1 MTYYI
6 SNTYNG
12 IYLFIILSIVLST
25 VIILVSYILS
35 YQKQDNEKISAY
47 ECGFSPFDDARSKF
61 DVKFYLV
68 SILFII
74 FDIEV
79 SYLFPWVISLPNIG
93 SLGFWSMV
101 FFFFILTIGF
111 IYEWMEGA
119 LDWS

>member
-1 MTYYI
+1 MYT
-6 SNTYNG
+6 G
-12 IYLFIILSIVLST
+12 IYVFILFSLILSSVIIVLSYLLT
-25 VIILVSYILS
+25 

-101 FFFFILTIGF
+101 VFLFILTVGF
-111 IYEWMEGA
+111 IYEWMIGA
-119 LDWS
+119 LEWA

>member
-1 MTYYI
+1 MYT
-6 SNTYNG
+6 G
-12 IYLFIILSIVLST
+12 IYVFILFSLILSSVIIVLSYLLT
-25 VIILVSYILS
+25 

-93 SLGFWSMV
+93 ILGFWSMV
-101 FFFFILTIGF
+101 VFLFILTVGF
-111 IYEWMEGA
+111 IYEWMIGA
-119 LDWS
+119 LEWA